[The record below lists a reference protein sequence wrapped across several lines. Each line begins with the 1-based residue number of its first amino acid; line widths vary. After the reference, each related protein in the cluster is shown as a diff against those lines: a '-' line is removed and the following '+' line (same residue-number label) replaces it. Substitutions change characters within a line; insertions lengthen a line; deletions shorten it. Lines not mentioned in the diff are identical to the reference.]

1 MKSELKLGDEI
12 LVKMELKFSYGMPR
26 SVLLR
31 DWEGFRLIQGSALLN
46 KMVAT
51 LSQRAAQ
58 HLTYSRQNA
67 W

>member
-1 MKSELKLGDEI
+1 
-12 LVKMELKFSYGMPR
+12 MPQ

-46 KMVAT
+46 KMEAT
-51 LSQRAAQ
+51 LSQHAAQ